1 MSVPP
6 GAIRL
11 IAEEALE
18 VVCTHCGAHAG
29 DHCSRLQPD
38 QPVMHYARFNRARDL
53 QRITAGDLAVI
64 VEAVGCEALYAK
76 PVPLA

>member
-6 GAIRL
+6 SVIRL

-29 DHCSRLQPD
+29 DHCSRAEPD

-53 QRITAGDLAVI
+53 GRITAGDLAAVI
-64 VEAVGCEALYAK
+64 AFIGKESLYAK